1 MMMRRSKSQDDA
13 VMNMSRLYHDDVS
26 SVKIVNF
33 MLPKRRFSFV
43 MAKLV
48 LRSKAGPPDLESIR
62 MWEASLENAK
72 QMSKIYPSQT
82 KILEGRTNIRERIFK
97 ALFKCT

>member
-13 VMNMSRLYHDDVS
+13 VMNMCRLYHDDVS
-26 SVKIVNF
+26 SVKMVNF

-48 LRSKAGPPDLESIR
+48 LRSKAGGPPDLESIR

-72 QMSKIYPSQT
+72 QNCRKFDSKSQSGYIMMMCLS
-82 KILEGRTNIRERIFK
+82 K
-97 ALFKCT
+97 

>member
-13 VMNMSRLYHDDVS
+13 VMNMCRLYHDDVS
-26 SVKIVNF
+26 SVKMVVNF

-48 LRSKAGPPDLESIR
+48 SRSKADHPIWRVFECGKR
-62 MWEASLENAK
+62 VWKTQNKTVENLTHDDV
-72 QMSKIYPSQT
+72 SVELT
-82 KILEGRTNIRERIFK
+82 R
-97 ALFKCT
+97 